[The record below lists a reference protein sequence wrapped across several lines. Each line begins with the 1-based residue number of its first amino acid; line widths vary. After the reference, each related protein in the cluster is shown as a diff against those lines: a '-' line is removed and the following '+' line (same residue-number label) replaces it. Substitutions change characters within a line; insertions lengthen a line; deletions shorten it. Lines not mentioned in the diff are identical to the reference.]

1 MNALEIC
8 ARCIGEDGGK
18 DRLGGQDGIGRMHA
32 ILVLLA
38 STTRPPFE
46 DFILSTLYNQLYR
59 SCLDKSVPIYLI
71 VVVISSSTIYIYIVV
86 CVCVCVSR
94 SMIFHANFFAFFFFF
109 SFFLTR

>member
-59 SCLDKSVPIYLI
+59 SCLDKSVPIYLL
-71 VVVISSSTIYIYIVV
+71 SLS
-86 CVCVCVSR
+86 
-94 SMIFHANFFAFFFFF
+94 
-109 SFFLTR
+109 